1 MADNDSNTIKPVE
14 SLQNIPVLTPA
25 KRREQ
30 GKRRSAEGGRHK
42 GNKEHSELE
51 QDSLA
56 DEPRPLEK
64 GLDEQDLDVELT
76 ENEDDQSASGGI
88 DYCA

>member
-14 SLQNIPVLTPA
+14 SLQNIPVLAPA

-30 GKRRSAEGGRHK
+30 RERRQHTHPENEEYSEQEQNNLTDEREPDAEI
-42 GNKEHSELE
+42 
-51 QDSLA
+51 
-56 DEPRPLEK
+56 
-64 GLDEQDLDVELT
+64 T
-76 ENEDDQSASGGI
+76 ENKSDSSTI

>member
-14 SLQNIPVLTPA
+14 SLQNIPILTPA

-30 GKRRSAEGGRHK
+30 RKHHQQPQKE
-42 GNKEHSELE
+42 NKKYPEEEQNNLADELNPGDEHSE
-51 QDSLA
+51 S
-56 DEPRPLEK
+56 
-64 GLDEQDLDVELT
+64 
-76 ENEDDQSASGGI
+76 QSDKNTI

>member
-30 GKRRSAEGGRHK
+30 RKNRQQTHRE
-42 GNKEHSELE
+42 NKEDSEQE
-51 QDSLA
+51 QNSLV
-56 DEPRPLEK
+56 
-64 GLDEQDLDVELT
+64 DEQDLDDELT
-76 ENEDDQSASGGI
+76 ENENDRSASGGI

>member
-1 MADNDSNTIKPVE
+1 MADNNSNTIKPVE

-30 GKRRSAEGGRHK
+30 GKRRQQTHRE
-42 GNKEHSELE
+42 NKEDSEQE
-51 QDSLA
+51 QNNLA
-56 DEPRPLEK
+56 
-64 GLDEQDLDVELT
+64 GEQDLDVELT
-76 ENEDDQSASGGI
+76 ENENDQSASGGI

>member
-30 GKRRSAEGGRHK
+30 GKRRQQTHRE
-42 GNKEHSELE
+42 NKEDSEQE
-51 QDSLA
+51 QNSLV
-56 DEPRPLEK
+56 
-64 GLDEQDLDVELT
+64 DEQDLGDELT
-76 ENEDDQSASGGI
+76 KNENERSASGGI

>member
-30 GKRRSAEGGRHK
+30 RKQRQQPHQE
-42 GNKEHSELE
+42 NKEYSEQE
-51 QDSLA
+51 QNNLA
-56 DEPRPLEK
+56 DEKEP
-64 GLDEQDLDVELT
+64 GGELT
-76 ENEDDQSASGGI
+76 ENENDRNTV

>member
-14 SLQNIPVLTPA
+14 SLQNISVLTPA

-30 GKRRSAEGGRHK
+30 RKHRQQNAQE
-42 GNKEHSELE
+42 NKEYSEQE
-51 QDSLA
+51 QNNLA
-56 DEPRPLEK
+56 DEQEP
-64 GLDEQDLDVELT
+64 GDELT
-76 ENEDDQSASGGI
+76 ENENDRNTV

>member
-1 MADNDSNTIKPVE
+1 MADNDSNIIKPVE

-30 GKRRSAEGGRHK
+30 GKRRQPLHK
-42 GNKEHSELE
+42 GNKEHSEQE
-51 QDSLA
+51 QNNLA
-56 DEPRPLEK
+56 
-64 GLDEQDLDVELT
+64 DEQDLDVELT
-76 ENEDDQSASGGI
+76 ENENDRDTI

>member
-25 KRREQ
+25 KRRDQ
-30 GKRRSAEGGRHK
+30 GKHRQQLHKEKK
-42 GNKEHSELE
+42 GNTELE
-51 QDSLA
+51 QNSLV
-56 DEPRPLEK
+56 
-64 GLDEQDLDVELT
+64 DEQDLDDELT
-76 ENEDDQSASGGI
+76 ENENDRNTI

>member
-25 KRREQ
+25 KGREQ
-30 GKRRSAEGGRHK
+30 RRHHQQTHR
-42 GNKEHSELE
+42 GNKEDSEQE
-51 QDSLA
+51 QNSLV
-56 DEPRPLEK
+56 E
-64 GLDEQDLDVELT
+64 EQDLGEEIS
-76 ENEDDQSASGGI
+76 ENENDRSASGGI

>member
-14 SLQNIPVLTPA
+14 ILQNIPDLNPA

-30 GKRRSAEGGRHK
+30 RKHRQQTHRE
-42 GNKEHSELE
+42 NKEDSEQE
-51 QDSLA
+51 QNSLV
-56 DEPRPLEK
+56 
-64 GLDEQDLDVELT
+64 DEQDLDDELT
-76 ENEDDQSASGGI
+76 ENENDRSASGGI

>member
-30 GKRRSAEGGRHK
+30 GKRRQQLHK
-42 GNKEHSELE
+42 GNKEHSEQE
-51 QDSLA
+51 QNNLA
-56 DEPRPLEK
+56 
-64 GLDEQDLDVELT
+64 DEQDLDVELT
-76 ENEDDQSASGGI
+76 ENENDRDTI

>member
-30 GKRRSAEGGRHK
+30 GKRRQQLHK
-42 GNKEHSELE
+42 GNKEHPE
-51 QDSLA
+51 QEQNNLA
-56 DEPRPLEK
+56 DE
-64 GLDEQDLDVELT
+64 QNLDVELT
-76 ENEDDQSASGGI
+76 ENENDQSASGGI

>member
-14 SLQNIPVLTPA
+14 SLQNIPILTPA

-30 GKRRSAEGGRHK
+30 RKHRQQSQNEKREY
-42 GNKEHSELE
+42 SEDQQNNLVNE
-51 QDSLA
+51 LDP
-56 DEPRPLEK
+56 EP
-64 GLDEQDLDVELT
+64 ELT
-76 ENEDDQSASGGI
+76 ENENDENKI

>member
-30 GKRRSAEGGRHK
+30 GKRRQPLHK
-42 GNKEHSELE
+42 GNKEHSEQE
-51 QDSLA
+51 QNNLA
-56 DEPRPLEK
+56 
-64 GLDEQDLDVELT
+64 DEQDLDVELT
-76 ENEDDQSASGGI
+76 ENENDRDTI

>member
-30 GKRRSAEGGRHK
+30 RRRHQQTHRE
-42 GNKEHSELE
+42 NMEDSEHEQNGLLE
-51 QDSLA
+51 
-56 DEPRPLEK
+56 
-64 GLDEQDLDVELT
+64 EQDLGEEIS
-76 ENEDDQSASGGI
+76 ENENDRSASGGI

>member
-1 MADNDSNTIKPVE
+1 MADNDSNTITPVD

-30 GKRRSAEGGRHK
+30 RKHRQQP
-42 GNKEHSELE
+42 NKENKEYSDEE
-51 QDSLA
+51 Q
-56 DEPRPLEK
+56 K
-64 GLDEQDLDVELT
+64 DLDDELDPGSKLT
-76 ENEDDQSASGGI
+76 ENENDENTI

>member
-30 GKRRSAEGGRHK
+30 RKRRSAEGGLHK
-42 GNKEHSELE
+42 GNKEHSEQE
-51 QDSLA
+51 QNNLA
-56 DEPRPLEK
+56 
-64 GLDEQDLDVELT
+64 GEQDLDVELT
-76 ENEDDQSASGGI
+76 KNENDQSASGGI

>member
-14 SLQNIPVLTPA
+14 ILQNIPVLTPA

-30 GKRRSAEGGRHK
+30 RKHRQQPKKE
-42 GNKEHSELE
+42 NKEYSEEE
-51 QDSLA
+51 QNNLD
-56 DEPRPLEK
+56 DE
-64 GLDEQDLDVELT
+64 LDPGSELT
-76 ENEDDQSASGGI
+76 ENENDENTI

>member
-30 GKRRSAEGGRHK
+30 RKHSQQTHRE
-42 GNKEHSELE
+42 NKEDSE
-51 QDSLA
+51 QQQNSL
-56 DEPRPLEK
+56 
-64 GLDEQDLDVELT
+64 LDEQDLGDEFN
-76 ENEDDQSASGGI
+76 ENENENDRPASGGI

>member
-30 GKRRSAEGGRHK
+30 RKQRQQRHK
-42 GNKEHSELE
+42 ENKEYSEE
-51 QDSLA
+51 KQNNLA
-56 DEPRPLEK
+56 DE
-64 GLDEQDLDVELT
+64 QDMDVELT
-76 ENEDDQSASGGI
+76 ENENDRSASGGI

>member
-30 GKRRSAEGGRHK
+30 RKRRSAEGGLHK
-42 GNKEHSELE
+42 GNKEHSEQE
-51 QDSLA
+51 QNNLA
-56 DEPRPLEK
+56 
-64 GLDEQDLDVELT
+64 DEQDLDVELT
-76 ENEDDQSASGGI
+76 ENENDQSASGGI